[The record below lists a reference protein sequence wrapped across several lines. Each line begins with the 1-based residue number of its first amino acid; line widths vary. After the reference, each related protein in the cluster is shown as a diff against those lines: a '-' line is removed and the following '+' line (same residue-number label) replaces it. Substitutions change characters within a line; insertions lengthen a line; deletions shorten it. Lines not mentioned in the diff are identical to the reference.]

1 MGSGGEEG
9 SKYIALVPMLGMLAD
24 ALFNTADAEMDLFMI
39 KFWSVI

>member
-9 SKYIALVPMLGMLAD
+9 SKYIALVPMLAD
-24 ALFNTADAEMDLFMI
+24 ALMFNTADAEMDLFMI